1 MNLFSHSNLPMTL
14 VVGLII
20 FAWLSFISVAVSS
33 LF

>member
-1 MNLFSHSNLPMTL
+1 MNLFSSSNLPMTL

-20 FAWLSFISVAVSS
+20 FAWFSFISVAVSS